1 MEIYPTNTIT
11 GNNYVGFKTYTAE
24 YDVLSYF
31 IQKICSSRYRGV
43 RWWQLLTR
51 RTCYIAMATSARSEA
66 IVSGQTEESVYG

>member
-43 RWWQLLTR
+43 R
-51 RTCYIAMATSARSEA
+51 
-66 IVSGQTEESVYG
+66 